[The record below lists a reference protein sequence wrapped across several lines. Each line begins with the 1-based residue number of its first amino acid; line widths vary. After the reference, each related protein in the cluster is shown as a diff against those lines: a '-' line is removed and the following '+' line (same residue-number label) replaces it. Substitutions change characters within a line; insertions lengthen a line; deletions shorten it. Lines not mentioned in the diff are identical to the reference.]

1 MKSFGRI
8 MTNQGEWGG
17 QGSVRRSRES
27 GTGKGGFNP
36 LVFYDRLPKFDSRDA
51 VFLTS
56 MLPGKKE
63 NET

>member
-1 MKSFGRI
+1 MKNFGKI
-8 MTNQGEWGG
+8 MTNLGQQGG
-17 QGSVRRSRES
+17 QGSVKRRREA

-36 LVFYDRLPKFDSRDA
+36 LEFYDSLPEFDLRDA
-51 VFLTS
+51 AFLTS

>member
-1 MKSFGRI
+1 
-8 MTNQGEWGG
+8 MTNQEDDHAGG
-17 QGSVRRSRES
+17 QGPVKRRREP

-36 LVFYDRLPKFDSRDA
+36 LGFYDRLPQFDSRDA
-51 VFLTS
+51 ALLTF